1 MDRFTS
7 AVRKNIE
14 SENWYGALFLALTMP
29 DICGKL
35 AYPDV
40 KYAGERYKK
49 WFDANLAEV
58 NKTNIMGKE
67 MIFLTATDC
76 WALRCSLLHQGTDDI
91 TEQKAQEIISK
102 FEFTT
107 MRMHRIKTNSVLT
120 LNVASFCEEIC
131 QSVERWFNSISDDP
145 DIKGSIGKIISIKTE
160 SFSPIPGVKM
170 G

>member
-14 SENWYGALFLALTMP
+14 SKNWYGALFLALTMP

-35 AYPDV
+35 AYPEIEF
-40 KYAGERYKK
+40 AGQRYKK

-58 NKTNIMGKE
+58 NKANIMGNE
-67 MIFLTATDC
+67 VVFLTATDC
-76 WALRCSLLHQGTDDI
+76 WALRCSLLHQGTDNI
-91 TEQKAQEIISK
+91 TDQRAQEIISK

-107 MRMHRIKTNSVLT
+107 MGMHRIKINSVLT

-131 QSVERWFNSISDDP
+131 QSVENWFNSVSDDT
-145 DIKGSIGKIISIKTE
+145 DIQESISKIISIKTE
-160 SFSPIPGVKM
+160 PFSPIPGVQM